1 MTINKILLTLSFIG
15 LCMSSRYSVMED
27 SDLFAE
33 SFENLL
39 LDPEATEE
47 DCGRRLNIEMKYLF
61 DVEQENSEEADNL
74 ENALN
79 FSLFYD
85 IKSLAGPKYENAQT
99 LQDGNQ
105 ITFADIEAAWST
117 AWETIKQD
125 YKNQGAAALN
135 TLFSTIKEKAALDN
149 LFRIGYY
156 IQNSNK
162 NIQLQLDSNSLNQFR
177 NKCSQEINQHLQ
189 SLRSNVSEANA
200 FVNFVNETY
209 NPMTNAFFSSQLY
222 DQATHNL
229 YITYLTNR
237 LNILVFFSNTTIPLI
252 NKNLNSIDLTDEGVV
267 ENIVTKIVRIASVL
281 NENSE
286 FFGNNNVKSLLGQ
299 YLIAFVNTHKVGEQ
313 MIANGENVE
322 SNEMRLNLA
331 KIGGLRVLNL
341 VKDLLDD
348 REFTRSLQMYLK
360 LYISRPGNDRVYQT
374 LLKAFSLDGNYLNM
388 NESEDSDVEVLK
400 RNLDLLQLSQGRYVV
415 KKDEVPRIT
424 EAFES
429 IVSNDVGYFYR
440 SVLGD
445 TNYMIAAQLIDN
457 SNASLFK
464 SLYENISE
472 AVDSEETTQENFADN
487 LDDLLTQKL
496 NTYRTI
502 LGIEAN
508 KKEVIQANLIVEKL
522 LNWIRGVQ
530 SDNLLTKEKIVFP
543 ELWRSAF
550 DIAMDHTQIFA
561 ILNNLYIGKMNQEA
575 TKDNLFAYFNNQELD
590 VNDMRGLV
598 TFQVVQQEGIKS
610 SFNFGEGKKP
620 LNFKFTTYTTGKNA
634 NLDLIQQKSQSSE
647 LRDIE
652 EINNIPR
659 EFENQVSP
667 NRLDNG
673 VLDHSFKRSSIAS
686 SQQRDFDELEGSPNR
701 ISPDMMD
708 LENNQNKNIVNVIK
722 GELTTQEFENLE
734 KPDLIARLKK
744 GEKISGNNNVE
755 IIYVQIVER
764 NSDCYDAIL
773 EMKNQ
778 LQKKK

>member
-15 LCMSSRYSVMED
+15 LCMSSRYSLMED
-27 SDLFAE
+27 NELFAE
-33 SFENLL
+33 GLENLL
-39 LDPEATEE
+39 LDPKATEE
-47 DCGRRLNIEMKYLF
+47 DCGRQLNIEMQYLF
-61 DVEQENSEEADNL
+61 NVQQDNAEEASNL

-85 IKSLAGPKYENAQT
+85 IKSLAGPKYEQAQT
-99 LQDGNQ
+99 LQDGTK
-105 ITFADIEAAWST
+105 ITFDDIQTAWDA

-135 TLFSTIKEKAALDN
+135 TLFTTIKEKAALDR

-156 IQNSNK
+156 TQNSKQNV
-162 NIQLQLDSNSLNQFR
+162 QLQLDHNSLNKFR
-177 NKCSQEINQHLQ
+177 TQCTQSINQHLQ
-189 SLRSNVSEANA
+189 SLRSNVSEAND
-200 FVNFVNETY
+200 FVQFVNETF
-209 NPMTNAFFSSQLY
+209 NPMTNSFYTNQLY
-222 DQATHNL
+222 DKATHDL

-237 LNILVFFSNTTIPLI
+237 LNILVFFTNTTIPLI
-252 NKNLNSIDLTDEGVV
+252 NKNLDSIDLTDEGNV

-281 NENSE
+281 RENSE
-286 FFGNNNVKSLLGQ
+286 YFGNNNVKSLLGQ
-299 YLIAFVNTHKVGEQ
+299 YLIAFVNTHKSGEQ
-313 MIANGENVE
+313 MIANGQNVE

-360 LYISRPGNDRVYQT
+360 LYVNRPGNDRVYKV
-374 LLKAFSLDGNYLNM
+374 LLNAFSLDENYLIQNK
-388 NESEDSDVEVLK
+388 SEDNDVEVLK
-400 RNLDLLQLSQGRYVV
+400 RNLDLLQISLGKYIV
-415 KKDEVPRIT
+415 KKDNVPRIT
-424 EAFES
+424 EAFET

-440 SVLGD
+440 AVLGD

-464 SLYENISE
+464 SLYESISE
-472 AVDSEETTQENFADN
+472 VVDNEETTQENFADN

-496 NTYRTI
+496 NTYRDI

-508 KKEVIQANLIVEKL
+508 KKEVIQANLIVEKI

-530 SDNLLTKEKIVFP
+530 SDNLLIKEKIVFP

-550 DIAMDHTQIFA
+550 DIAMDHQQIFA
-561 ILNNLYIGKMNQEA
+561 ILNNLYIGKMNLEA
-575 TKDNLFAYFNNQELD
+575 TKDNLFEYFNNQELD

-620 LNFKFTTYTTGKNA
+620 LNFKFTTYSTGKNT
-634 NLDLIQQKSQSSE
+634 NLDLIQQKSKVSD

-652 EINNIPR
+652 EDLQSPKVFNNQGTP
-659 EFENQVSP
+659 SL
-667 NRLDNG
+667 LDNG
-673 VLDHSFKRSSIAS
+673 VLDQSFNRSSIAS
-686 SQQRDFDELEGSPNR
+686 NQQRDFDELEGSPNR
-701 ISPDMMD
+701 ISEDMMD
-708 LENNQNKNIVNVIK
+708 LENNKNRNIVNVIK
-722 GELTTQEFENLE
+722 GELTTEEYENLE
-734 KPDLIARLKK
+734 QPDLIARLKK
-744 GEKISGNNNVE
+744 GEKISGSDNVE
-755 IIYVQIVER
+755 IIYVQIVEK

-773 EMKNQ
+773 NLKNQ
-778 LQKKK
+778 LEKKK

>member
-189 SLRSNVSEANA
+189 SLRSNVNEAND
-200 FVNFVNETY
+200 FVKFVNETY

-722 GELTTQEFENLE
+722 GELTTQEFESLE